1 MKTILLMRH
10 AKSSWKHPEMKD
22 FDRPLNKRGEKD
34 APHMGKLLQE
44 ENLLPDLILASPAV
58 RAKTTVEALVNNSS
72 YAGDVRYLMSLYM
85 AEPSVMIDL
94 LKVLSDNFNRVMI
107 VGHNPGLEA
116 MLQVLTHKV
125 EALSTATVAEITLPI
140 EHWGDLTRSITG
152 KLAQIR
158 QPKDVKTAEK

>member
-44 ENLLPDLILASPAV
+44 ENLLPDLILSSPAV
-58 RAKTTVEALVNNSS
+58 RAKTTVEAVVANSG
-72 YAGDVRYLMSLYM
+72 YQGDVRYLLSLYM
-85 AEPSVMIDL
+85 AEPSVMLDL
-94 LKVLSDNFNRVMI
+94 LKVISDDYNRVMI

-116 MLQVLTHKV
+116 MLQVLTDKV
-125 EALSTATVAEITLPI
+125 EALPTAVVAEVALPI
-140 EHWGDLTRSITG
+140 EHWGELSRSVSG
-152 KLAQIR
+152 KLVQIKH
-158 QPKDVKTAEK
+158 PKNIKIAEK

>member
-34 APHMGKLLQE
+34 APHMGKLLKE
-44 ENLLPDLILASPAV
+44 ENLLPDLILSSPAA
-58 RAKTTVEALVNNSS
+58 RAKATTEALVENSG
-72 YAGDVRYLMSLYM
+72 YAGDVRYLLSLYM

-94 LKVLSDNFNRVMI
+94 LKVISDDFNRVMM

-116 MLQVLTHKV
+116 MLQLLTDKV
-125 EALSTATVAEITLPI
+125 EALSTAMVAEIEMPI
-140 EHWGDLTRSITG
+140 DHWGDLNRHLTG
-152 KLAQIR
+152 KLVQIKS
-158 QPKDVKTAEK
+158 PKDVKVDDK